1 VGTPSLGLG
10 FWVPGRGWTCPD
22 GRPLAAPAPDSGQV
36 LTKIDREGRPMAA
49 VVHSEQLEESPELI
63 RAVVTTSMLIYENA
77 ALEAELRSAIRELR
91 SSRSRVVKAG
101 DLERRRIERDLHD
114 GAQQRLISLGIKLK
128 ATSEAADGDAVL
140 QRRIAGLCTEVDRAL
155 GEIRGLAHGIF
166 PALLADLG
174 LIPALRAAARN
185 SPLSVRVAPVLSRRR
200 YPPDLEAAVYFCCL
214 EALQN
219 AGKYAGPQAR
229 VSVSLVEA
237 GPNLRFNV
245 RDDGCG
251 FDPATVSQGDGM
263 VGMRDRLGAIGG
275 ALRVT
280 SSPGAGTEISG
291 TVPFG
296 VPSTGPGLS

>member
-1 VGTPSLGLG
+1 V
-10 FWVPGRGWTCPD
+10 
-22 GRPLAAPAPDSGQV
+22 
-36 LTKIDREGRPMAA
+36 
-49 VVHSEQLEESPELI
+49 
-63 RAVVTTSMLIYENA
+63 
-77 ALEAELRSAIRELR
+77 LEAELRSAIRELR
-91 SSRSRVVKAG
+91 ASRARVVKAG

-128 ATSEAADGDAVL
+128 ATSDAADGDALL

-185 SPLSVRVAPVLSRRR
+185 SPLSVRVAPVRSRRR
-200 YPPDLEAAVYFCCL
+200 YPADLEAAVYFCCL

-219 AGKYAGPQAR
+219 AGKHAGHQAR

-237 GPNLRFNV
+237 GPNLRFSV

-251 FDPATVSQGDGM
+251 FDPATVTQGDGM

-291 TVPFG
+291 AVPFG
-296 VPSTGPGLS
+296 VPSADPGPS